1 MTTSTQT
8 NATPISSE
16 STNRASFTGDTAA
29 AQSGNAAVRSPMSE
43 PMNLNDWERIGSI
56 LIGALGLFL
65 LSRRLIVYLA
75 MAAASGYLIYR
86 GLTGFCLLYNKAN
99 VDTRHATLADA
110 VHKYRDNRATRQWM
124 ERPHDPVEEA
134 SWQSFPASDPPGT
147 Y

>member
-1 MTTSTQT
+1 MTTNTPT
-8 NATPISSE
+8 NSATPANAQ
-16 STNRASFTGDTAA
+16 TGHTSFTSETEANPTGG
-29 AQSGNAAVRSPMSE
+29 SAVRNALYE

-56 LIGALGLFL
+56 LAGALGLFL
-65 LSRRLIVYLA
+65 LSKRLVVYLA

-99 VDTRHATLADA
+99 VDTRHATLSDA
-110 VHKYRDNRATRQWM
+110 VHKYMDNRATQQWM